1 MGSVGLTIAS
11 FITFIIKKIKKNQ
24 AEIIETKNIENEI

>member
-11 FITFIIKKIKKNQ
+11 FIPCIIKNIKKTDKI
-24 AEIIETKNIENEI
+24 EKIETIEPEI